1 MVTSIRTDLN
11 PFTDAERAP
20 PTYPPPVPGSPEPV
34 PIRQDARLGEGRTR
48 YTSDD
53 TITGI
58 LAPLVML
65 VYGRPHAEGVRVGM
79 YGAQTTRRRA
89 GGAGTAPR

>member
-1 MVTSIRTDLN
+1 M
-11 PFTDAERAP
+11 P
-20 PTYPPPVPGSPEPV
+20 
-34 PIRQDARLGEGRTR
+34 GRTR

-65 VYGRPHAEGVRVGM
+65 VYGRPMQRGFESAWRSND
-79 YGAQTTRRRA
+79 APKSWRRRNVRRA
-89 GGAGTAPR
+89 DGIGLSGLLNCPDERKLDGS